1 MRQTLLEKVQS
12 AICIKC
18 RLPNAAENIDKTLLT
33 TDEDCCLEN
42 PISKELSQIIYNGI
56 VEYAVNEFKIDYS
69 NLSLEQA
76 KVITRDMKYDSFAP
90 TSEKLKYGFYGEVLL
105 DLILRTY
112 FSTDVLLARG
122 YLYSPIENSEVK
134 GFDAF
139 HLIED
144 ENKTSLWLGEAKFYK
159 DYHKPIRDVIGKIE
173 KSLSDE
179 YVNKNVFAIFKESE
193 KMTYTPGSLKKI
205 VDEWEMNPLINISA
219 ELKKHNISVVY
230 PIMIVHEAVGI
241 DYYDDI
247 KHCVSYVNSEVKR
260 LSVKVPASFDYSIFF
275 IFLPTYDVRGIK
287 EQVIEWIENK
297 EPLI

>member
-1 MRQTLLEKVQS
+1 MRPSLLNKVQS
-12 AICIKC
+12 AICVKC
-18 RLPNAAENIDKTLLT
+18 RLPNCTENIDKTLLT
-33 TDEDCCLEN
+33 TDEDYCLEN
-42 PISKELSQIIYNGI
+42 PKSEELSQIIYNGI

-76 KVITRDMKYDSFAP
+76 KVIVRDMKYDSSAEA
-90 TSEKLKYGFYGEVLL
+90 SVKLKYGFYGEVLL

-112 FSTDVLLARG
+112 FSSNVLLARG

-144 ENKTSLWLGEAKFYK
+144 GNKTSLWLGEAKFYK
-159 DYHKPIRDVIGKIE
+159 DYHKPIRDVIEKIE

-179 YVNKNVFAIFKESE
+179 YVNNNIFAIFKESE
-193 KMTYTPGSLKKI
+193 KMTYTPGALKTI
-205 VDEWEMNPLINISA
+205 VDEWELNPLINISA
-219 ELKKHNISVVY
+219 EMKKHNISVVY
-230 PIMIVHEAVGI
+230 PIMIAHEAVGV

-247 KHCVSYVNSEVKR
+247 KHCVSYINSEVKR
-260 LSVKVPASFDYSIFF
+260 LSVNIPASFEYSIFF
-275 IFLPTYDVRGIK
+275 ILLPANDVRGIK